1 MKRKGVGMNF
11 LRYFIFLSLIVSA
24 VCLTS
29 CSKGERTFAG
39 VLIGAG
45 AGAAIGGAAG
55 GGTGAAIGA
64 GVGGVTG
71 AVVGSSTYDEDEDYY
86 D

>member
-1 MKRKGVGMNF
+1 MNI
-11 LRYFIFLSLIVSA
+11 LRYLMFFSLIMSA
-24 VCLTS
+24 LCLTS

-71 AVVGSSTYDEDEDYY
+71 GIVGSSTYDEYEDYY